1 MKIHTK
7 DTLMKTIYVLLILIG
22 ITSIFFGDRISEFII
37 FQVDSDYSEKISELK
52 NIYVYKTRTGE
63 RYHRSYHYSNRNYK
77 LSLYSALH
85 QGLTPCQVCKPISRK
100 LPQRGYLWIMYIPIR
115 ILLTVVPFT
124 LLYFIHSSNKSYPS
138 TNKIK

>member
-7 DTLMKTIYVLLILIG
+7 NTLMKTIYALLVLIG
-22 ITSIFFGDRISEFII
+22 IITIFGGGKISEFII
-37 FQVDSDYSEKISELK
+37 CKVDSDYCEKISELK

-85 QGLTPCQVCKPISRK
+85 QGLTPCQVCRPINRK
-100 LPQRGYLWIMYIPIR
+100 LPPRGYLWIIYISTR
-115 ILLTVVPFT
+115 ILLTIVPFT
-124 LLYFIHSSNKSYPS
+124 LLYFIYSSNKFSKY
-138 TNKIK
+138 K